1 MESTSDTKIGIQLRN
16 GIVAVA
22 TVAIATLVF
31 FASRAQGPSIGQLA
45 AESVPLEQALAN
57 GKPIFLEFYA
67 DWCTSCQSMAP
78 TIAKLKARYGSQTN
92 FVMLNVDNPRWLL
105 ELTEYKVDGIPHYAF
120 LNSKGNPLAQAIGLQ
135 PESILEANLLA
146 LAKGDV
152 LPKTQVKVGQTSK
165 VKMPAKQQTQPKD
178 HS

>member
-22 TVAIATLVF
+22 TVAIAMLVF

-45 AESVPLEQALAN
+45 AESVPLEQALTN
-57 GKPIFLEFYA
+57 GKPTFLEFYA
-67 DWCTSCQSMAP
+67 DWCSSCQSMAP
-78 TIAKLKARYGSQTN
+78 AIAKLKARYGSQTN
-92 FVMLNVDNPRWLL
+92 FVMLNVDNPRWLI
-105 ELTEYKVDGIPHYAF
+105 ELIKYKVDGIPHYAF
-120 LNSKGNPLAQAIGLQ
+120 LDPKGLPLAEVIGLQ
-135 PESILEANLLA
+135 PEAILEENLIA

-152 LPKTQVKVGQTSK
+152 LPRMQVKVGQTSK
-165 VKMPAKQQTQPKD
+165 VKMPSKQQTQPKD